1 MTQKA
6 LKIIFIL
13 LLIFS
18 FCITY
23 VYATN
28 IDLDLPGT
36 SNNPTD
42 QSSNVEDQNLTDN
55 TINTPDDGNTN
66 ASNDDNVNTEAL
78 YDSPSTPSDSE
89 TLNPGAFSSAPQ
101 DGLSV
106 SNIIN
111 ILLITVGVVIILL
124 AIAILIRL
132 RG

>member
-66 ASNDDNVNTEAL
+66 ASNDDNANTETL

>member
-1 MTQKA
+1 MSQKVF
-6 LKIIFIL
+6 KIIFIL

-18 FCITY
+18 FCISY

-36 SNNPTD
+36 TNNPVE
-42 QSSNVEDQNLTDN
+42 QGSNSENQNSVDN
-55 TINTPDDGNTN
+55 TTNIADDSNTN
-66 ASNDDNVNTEAL
+66 VPSEDDANSDAV

-89 TLNPGAFSSAPQ
+89 TLNPSAFSSAPQ

-132 RG
+132 KS

>member
-1 MTQKA
+1 MTRKVF
-6 LKIIFIL
+6 KIIFIL
-13 LLIFS
+13 LVIFS
-18 FCITY
+18 FFITY

-42 QSSNVEDQNLTDN
+42 QSQDVENQNIVDNNTDSTNDDANTSAENDITDN
-55 TINTPDDGNTN
+55 TLFDT
-66 ASNDDNVNTEAL
+66 
-78 YDSPSTPSDSE
+78 PSTPSDSE